1 MTCSGYSVHYMS
13 FIREIKRGDKIYLAE
28 VRSKRVGGKV
38 VQEHIRYVGK
48 KADGKTI
55 LSGSISD
62 VAVDSVKVF
71 GPLLVLNAIAEEIGL
86 SSMLGSFGDEIL
98 SLVYA
103 HCLDYESINRMPGW
117 FERTDLNMLL
127 GLDGLTEDRLLK
139 ALDSLESQ
147 DPIALQKRIFD
158 RVKEVYELSDRGL
171 VYDVT
176 NTYFYGKNCPLAKY
190 GKDKEGV
197 KGRTLIQIGLCV
209 TKLKGV
215 PVVHKVYDGNI
226 SDSRTLRD
234 LLTDLRKFDFTHGYI
249 VFDRG
254 ISSKKNQLEISSLQW
269 KVICGLP
276 LNPVLKRLLTPFMEK
291 NEFLQ
296 YKNRVRLK
304 KTIFYAIARR
314 HAIGEVTG
322 KLVMCFNEQQRKDLR
337 ESRYDEINNAQR
349 LLQQGKTIKQGL
361 DRYFDSSGNL
371 ILKELREAEK
381 YDGYSVIF
389 TTAAGLAKDQI
400 VKMYF
405 DKDLVEKAFQSLKGI
420 TKLRPIRHWLYN
432 RVIAHVFICYLS
444 YLLLTLMQIK
454 LEELNITASQ
464 ALKDLGTMYRVHM
477 RDTRKNFK
485 ITKVVTL
492 TKKQEQILKAI
503 DRKLLTEVDAEVQE
517 KQE

>member
-1 MTCSGYSVHYMS
+1 M
-13 FIREIKRGDKIYLAE
+13 DE

-38 VQEHIRYVGK
+38 IQEFIRYVGK

-55 LSGSISD
+55 LSSSISD
-62 VAVDSVKVF
+62 VSVDSVKVF
-71 GPLLVLNAIAEEIGL
+71 GPLLVLNNIAEGIGL

-103 HCLDYESINRMPGW
+103 HCLDYESINRMPSW

-127 GLDGLTEDRLLK
+127 GLYGLTEERLLN

-147 DPIALQKRIFD
+147 DSIALQKRIFD
-158 RVKEVYELSDRGL
+158 RVKDVYELSDRGL

-176 NTYFYGKNCPLAKY
+176 NTYFYGKKCPLAKY

-197 KGRTLIQIGLCV
+197 KGRPLIQIGLCV
-209 TKLKGV
+209 TQQKGV

-234 LLTDLRKFDFTHGYI
+234 LLTDLRKLNFKKGYI

-254 ISSKKNQLEISSLQW
+254 ISSKKNQQEISSLNW

-276 LNPVLKRLLTPFMEK
+276 LNPVLKRFLTPFMDK
-291 NEFLQ
+291 NQFLQ

-304 KTIFYAIARR
+304 KTIFYAVARPYTIA
-314 HAIGEVTG
+314 EVSG

-337 ESRYDEINNAQR
+337 ESRYDEINNAQQ

-361 DRYFDSSGNL
+361 DRYFDSNGNL
-371 ILKELREAEK
+371 ILEELHAAEK

-389 TTAAGLAKDQI
+389 TTAGLAKDQI

-405 DKDLVEKAFQSLKGI
+405 DKDLVEKAFQSLKGV

-454 LEELNITASQ
+454 LEELNITAPH
-464 ALKDLGTMYRVHM
+464 ALKELGTMYRVHM
-477 RDTRKNFK
+477 RDTRKDFK

-492 TKKQEQILKAI
+492 TKRQEQILKAI
-503 DRKLLTEVDAEVQE
+503 DRKLLIEIDDGAQE
-517 KQE
+517 K